1 MTGNSEE
8 SRRRKRLI
16 TIISVAIAVSLVTIS
31 MKTAAWLLTGS
42 VGLLSDALESVVN
55 LVAAL
60 VGLVVILWSTRPPDE
75 DHTYGH
81 EKADYVSA
89 GFEGAMILLA
99 AVTIAYAAIDRLITP
114 AGLTEVGIGLTIS
127 AVASLINLGA
137 ATLLIRT
144 GRQEQSMTLEADGR
158 HLMTDVWTTAGVIVG
173 VALVWLTGLER
184 LDPIIAL
191 IVAANIVRTGSGLVR
206 DSMSG
211 LMDKALPQAEMDSI
225 NAVLAHF
232 EDHGSVEFH
241 ALRTRKSGRRSFI
254 SVHLLVPG
262 DWTVQAGHDFAERVE
277 QELRAA
283 AEPATVFTHLEPV
296 EDPLSF
302 ADTELDRSPD

>member
-1 MTGNSEE
+1 MTGNGEE

-16 TIISVAIAVSLVTIS
+16 TIISVAIAVSLLTIS

-60 VGLVVILWSTRPPDE
+60 VGLIVILWSTRPPDE
-75 DHTYGH
+75 DHAYGH

-99 AVTIAYAAIDRLITP
+99 AFTIAYAAVDRLLNP
-114 AGLTEVGIGLTIS
+114 AGLTEIGIGLTIS
-127 AVASLINLGA
+127 VVASLINLGA

-144 GRQEQSMTLEADGR
+144 GRQEQSLTLEADGR

-173 VALVWLTGLER
+173 VALVWLTGWER

-191 IVAANIVRTGSGLVR
+191 VVAANIVRTGSSLVR

-211 LMDKALPQAEMDSI
+211 LMDKALPADQMA
-225 NAVLAHF
+225 AVNGVLSRY
-232 EDHGSVEFH
+232 EDGSVEFH

-254 SVHLLVPG
+254 SVHVLVPG
-262 DWTVQAGHDFAERVE
+262 EWTVQAGHDFTEKVERD
-277 QELRAA
+277 LRDAVGQ
-283 AEPATVFTHLEPV
+283 ATVFTHLEPV

-302 ADTELDRSPD
+302 ADTELDRAEH

>member
-1 MTGNSEE
+1 MTGNGEE

-16 TIISVAIAVSLVTIS
+16 TIISVAIAVSLLTIS

-60 VGLVVILWSTRPPDE
+60 VGLIVILWSTRPPDE
-75 DHTYGH
+75 DHAYGH

-89 GFEGAMILLA
+89 GFEGALILLA
-99 AVTIAYAAIDRLITP
+99 AFTIAYAAIDRLIHP
-114 AGLTEVGIGLTIS
+114 AGLTEIGIGLTIS
-127 AVASLINLGA
+127 VVASLINLGA

-184 LDPIIAL
+184 LDPVIAL
-191 IVAANIVRTGSGLVR
+191 LVAVNIVRTGSGLVR

-211 LMDKALPQAEMDSI
+211 LMDRALPAEDLAAV
-225 NAVLAHF
+225 NDVLARYS
-232 EDHGSVEFH
+232 DGSVEFH
-241 ALRTRKSGRRSFI
+241 ALRTRKAGRRSFI
-254 SVHLLVPG
+254 TVHVLVPG
-262 DWTVQAGHDFAERVE
+262 GWTVQAGHDFAEKVE
-277 QELRAA
+277 EDLRRAV
-283 AEPATVFTHLEPV
+283 EPATVFTHLEPV

-302 ADTELDRSPD
+302 ADTELDRAEP